1 MKASIIIPT
10 LNREEILLKTLKGI
24 AGLSGDFEVL
34 VVDQSDTPVKED
46 LLKSI
51 DQRIRLVYLKEKGL
65 PNARNIGANEADGE
79 ILIYLDDDV
88 EIQNLD
94 FIEAHLQNYEDS
106 LVGAVAGRVRQ
117 PWEKSPGG
125 RIGGIRTPLLIVG
138 GSFNLE
144 KKQKVTNMIGCNFSI
159 RKSLVRELGGF
170 DSNFLGSANLEESD
184 MAIRVTRSG
193 YKIIFEPQAYLHHLA
208 WQKGGVRNDL
218 KKNYEK
224 YKWIARNQ
232 IYFFKKHGN
241 KFWLPFF
248 YSFVISRGK
257 YYCLKE
263 KSLKPLRET
272 FKGLF

>member
-94 FIEAHLQNYEDS
+94 FIFS
-106 LVGAVAGRVRQ
+106 TVR
-117 PWEKSPGG
+117 
-125 RIGGIRTPLLIVG
+125 I
-138 GSFNLE
+138 
-144 KKQKVTNMIGCNFSI
+144 
-159 RKSLVRELGGF
+159 
-170 DSNFLGSANLEESD
+170 
-184 MAIRVTRSG
+184 
-193 YKIIFEPQAYLHHLA
+193 
-208 WQKGGVRNDL
+208 
-218 KKNYEK
+218 
-224 YKWIARNQ
+224 
-232 IYFFKKHGN
+232 
-241 KFWLPFF
+241 
-248 YSFVISRGK
+248 VISIHE
-257 YYCLKE
+257 LLNQLQP
-263 KSLKPLRET
+263 SLWN
-272 FKGLF
+272 